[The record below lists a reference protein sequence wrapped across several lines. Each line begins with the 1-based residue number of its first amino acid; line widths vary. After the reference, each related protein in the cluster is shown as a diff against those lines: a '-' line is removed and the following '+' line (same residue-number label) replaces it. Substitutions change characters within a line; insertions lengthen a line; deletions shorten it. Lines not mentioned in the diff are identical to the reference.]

1 VLAVAM
7 ASTDDPEYARWLSVY
22 KDQIAEALGAFQLIE
37 EVIKQYLDGAYK
49 LITHK
54 MKGQLKVSLSIDL
67 LRNRTLRGYVNEF
80 KKYNDN
86 YALISKMERLVN
98 KRNNLAHEALLVI
111 YQEGD
116 GGNLTQLVQQAK
128 KTHKEV
134 KECLGELLEE
144 IRKFSKVCQREGLN

>member
-98 KRNNLAHEALLVI
+98 KRNNEPRSRHFILT
-111 YQEGD
+111 
-116 GGNLTQLVQQAK
+116 NLEREYSKAKEQLEQ
-128 KTHKEV
+128 T
-134 KECLGELLEE
+134 EE
-144 IRKFSKVCQREGLN
+144 KVFRDQ